1 MTSRKI
7 KSLCIGFERGVSYT
21 FISMDKQILQVMLAS
36 GLVLLV
42 SVFASKAT
50 SRFGIPIL
58 LVFIGIG
65 MLIGSD
71 GPGGISFSDHF
82 TAQILGTISLIYI
95 LFAGGLSSPPAVMK
109 PVWREG
115 VVLASIGVLLTATL
129 MTCLIH
135 FTLGWSW
142 LTSALLS
149 AAISSTDAPAV
160 FGILRTQRTLIK
172 LRLRSLVE
180 LESGSND
187 PMALVILLLLMK
199 FFHEPHSVS
208 WPEIAMSFFI
218 QLALGGM
225 AGWFLG
231 KALVK
236 IINFLNLEFEGL
248 YPVLTMAGVVCIYS
262 LTEYAGGNGFLSVY
276 IAGFSMAGEKFLSKN
291 ALVVFHDGLSWLMQ
305 VAMFLMLGL
314 LVDPSELPPVMG
326 YSIFFA
332 AGIIFFARPITV
344 FLCLM
349 PFGYSWK
356 ELLFI
361 CWGGL
366 KGAVPIIF
374 ATYLLVG
381 EVRHAE
387 AMFNII
393 FFIVIVSMILQGFT
407 IGPVSRWLGACED
420 KDHPREI
427 PPYDGKRKTNE
438 FIEFEIDKNSMLVG
452 HTIFDLH
459 LPDDVLVV
467 LIHRDDEDFIP
478 RGNTELQPFD
488 RLVCLVNKTFIP
500 EIVRM
505 LKNADPGQRKV
516 LH

>member
-1 MTSRKI
+1 
-7 KSLCIGFERGVSYT
+7 
-21 FISMDKQILQVMLAS
+21 MDKQILQVMLAS

-50 SRFGIPIL
+50 SRFGVPIL

-71 GPGGISFSDHF
+71 GPGGILFSDHF

-95 LFAGGLSSPPAVMK
+95 LFAGGLSSPPSIIR

-115 VVLASIGVLLTATL
+115 VVLASVGVLMTATL

-160 FGILRTQRTLIK
+160 FGILRTQKTLIK
-172 LRLRSLVE
+172 PKLRSLVE

-187 PMALVILLLLMK
+187 PMALVILMLLMT
-199 FFHEPHSVS
+199 FIRDPHNLS
-208 WPEIAMSFFI
+208 WSEIVMSFFI
-218 QLALGGM
+218 QLALGGL

-262 LTEYAGGNGFLSVY
+262 VTEYAGGNGFLSVY

-314 LVDPSELPPVMG
+314 LVNPSELPPVMG

-332 AGIIFFARPITV
+332 AGMMFFARPLTV
-344 FLCLM
+344 FLCLF
-349 PFGYSWK
+349 PFRYSWK

-361 CWGGL
+361 TWGGL

-381 EVRHAE
+381 EAPHAE
-387 AMFNII
+387 AMFNVI
-393 FFIVIVSMILQGFT
+393 FFIVIISMILQGFT
-407 IGPVSRWLGACED
+407 IGPVSRLLGACEE
-420 KDHPREI
+420 KDHAKDVPA
-427 PPYDGKRKTNE
+427 YDGKRKTNE
-438 FIEFEIDKNSMLVG
+438 FIEFEIERNSLLVG

-488 RLVCLVNKTFIP
+488 RLVCLVNRGFIP
-500 EIVRM
+500 EIVKM
-505 LKNADPGQRKV
+505 LKNADPNQHKI
-516 LH
+516 LN